1 MDKLMAMEILT
12 GMCGLVLLIVLFKR
26 KFQGL
31 LYFLLRMVAGAISFL
46 WINSILAGQGIAV
59 SVGLNAISLLTSGIL
74 GIPGIALLYA
84 IVFTKNL

>member
-31 LYFLLRMVAGAISFL
+31 LYFLLRMVAGAIIFL

-74 GIPGIALLYA
+74 GIPGVALLYA

>member
-1 MDKLMAMEILT
+1 MDKLMAMEILG
-12 GMCGLVLLIVLFKR
+12 GMCGLVLLIVLFKQ

-31 LYFLLRMVAGAISFL
+31 IHFLLRMAAGAISVL

-74 GIPGIALLYA
+74 GIPGVALLYA

>member
-46 WINSILAGQGIAV
+46 WITSILAGQGMAV

-74 GIPGIALLYA
+74 GIPGVALLYA

>member
-31 LYFLLRMVAGAISFL
+31 LYFLLRMVASAISFL

-74 GIPGIALLYA
+74 GIPGVALLYA

>member
-1 MDKLMAMEILT
+1 MDKVMAMEIL
-12 GMCGLVLLIVLFKR
+12 GAMCGLVLFIVLFKR
-26 KFQGL
+26 KFQWL
-31 LYFLLRMVAGAISFL
+31 IHLFLRMATGAISVL

-74 GIPGIALLYA
+74 GIPGVALLYA